1 MNYQNTEKNGTHF
14 FDSSKYV
21 LAQAKTIASKYTTDP
36 QSLSIRLGNLPIL
49 VYFFQSLRECK

>member
-21 LAQAKTIASKYTTDP
+21 LAEAKTIASKYSTDP

-49 VYFFQSLRECK
+49 V